1 MRAFRFVSAYKR
13 AAAHSTARGKTV
25 SMPALVC
32 VYLIASDAHAS
43 RALTP
48 FLSQVFLTRSSV
60 RHRRLQLFQQTEPWS
75 VKSG

>member
-48 FLSQVFLTRSSV
+48 FLSQVRFSHGEHFETSLVVSAGSPYGGR
-60 RHRRLQLFQQTEPWS
+60 
-75 VKSG
+75 